1 MYQFISQR
9 PQGPGWKEDAMRRL
23 AVFLILVLFVCAP
36 RLPAQNITGTFAGSV
51 KDPSGAAVAGA
62 EVLVRNLAT
71 NQESRTFTND
81 LGYYEVPYLR
91 PGAYEIQAS
100 YQGFKSSIREGVNLT
115 VDSRVKLDFNL
126 EVGDSKTSIS
136 VSGEAPLVESE

>member
-1 MYQFISQR
+1 
-9 PQGPGWKEDAMRRL
+9 MRRL
-23 AVFLILVLFVCAP
+23 AVFLMLVLFVCAL

-71 NQESRTFTND
+71 NQESRTSTND
-81 LGYYEVPYLR
+81 LGYYEIPYLR

-100 YQGFKSSIREGVNLT
+100 YQGFKSSIR
-115 VDSRVKLDFNL
+115 
-126 EVGDSKTSIS
+126 
-136 VSGEAPLVESE
+136 